1 MLNGCL
7 LASMFVCL
15 QIVNNQLSSLSDW
28 AMRNVTSSLGK
39 IIRTGVLS
47 ILRTRSVSPMSDAAQ
62 RQSCALDASPSL
74 IFLSRL

>member
-15 QIVNNQLSSLSDW
+15 EIVNNKLSSLHDW

-39 IIRTGVLS
+39 IIRTAVRSIMRNPLLS
-47 ILRTRSVSPMSDAAQ
+47 LPETT
-62 RQSCALDASPSL
+62 LHKASPL
-74 IFLSRL
+74 FFMLAPP